1 MKRKQL
7 RVGLWLVGIVAI
19 AALLMAL
26 QTHGTFAQGKPIR
39 IGFIHAMTGDWSTT
53 SLYIKNGIYMARD
66 EWNAKGGI
74 NGNPITL
81 IEEDDTSRT
90 AGAVT
95 AYNKVITQNICSM
108 FGQTY
113 STQVLAE
120 APFIIKTGVPYVF
133 SATNPK
139 ITHMGNKWMFR
150 LRTNDEVVAQ
160 ILAHYVVEKMGIKKV
175 AITYGNEEY
184 GRTGA
189 KIVEDTLKSIGVTP
203 VSITTH
209 TPNDKD
215 FTAQMLNMKKAG
227 AQCIVSYSFL
237 QEHGLMIKQKHELG
251 MDDIFYFGSP
261 TMTTPITMKLAGEA
275 ANYNVYGVAD
285 WVRTDP
291 RAQVQEW
298 VKKYEAKYKI
308 EANNYTVVYYDGA
321 NMLFS
326 SIAKAGTDPEAIRK
340 QMHQIKG
347 HKGMGYTYSF
357 DEDGDGPHATTI
369 VKVEKGEFKIMET
382 AFEKG
387 YGPDGPIK

>member
-1 MKRKQL
+1 MTR
-7 RVGLWLVGIVAI
+7 GISRRT
-19 AALLMAL
+19 ALKLIGSVPLLGAVNAS
-26 QTHGTFAQGKPIR
+26 AQGGKPIR
-39 IGFIHAMTGDWSTT
+39 IGFIQAMTGEWSTT

-74 NGNPITL
+74 NGRPITL
-81 IEEDDTSRT
+81 IEEDDASKT

-95 AYNKVITQNICSM
+95 AYNKVITQDICAM

-139 ITHMGNKWMFR
+139 ITRMDNKWMFR

-160 ILAHYVVEKMGIKKV
+160 ILAHYLVEKMKFKKI
-175 AITYGNEEY
+175 ALTYGNEEY

-189 KIVEDTLKSIGVTP
+189 KIVEDTLKSLGVTP
-203 VSITTH
+203 VAITTH

-215 FTAQMLNMKKAG
+215 FTAQMLNMKKAE
-227 AQCIVSYSFL
+227 AQCIVSYCFV

-251 MDDIFYFGSP
+251 MDNVVYFGSP

-275 ANYNVYGVAD
+275 ADYSVYGVAD

-291 RAQVQEW
+291 RSESQVW
-298 VKKYEAKYKI
+298 VKKYEPLFKI
-308 EANNYTVVYYDGA
+308 DANMYSAVYYDGA
-321 NMLFS
+321 NMLFNA
-326 SIAKAGTDPEAIRK
+326 IAKVGPDPEAIRK
-340 QMHQIKG
+340 EMLQIKG
-347 HKGMGYTYSF
+347 YKGIGYTYTF
-357 DEDGDGPHATTI
+357 APNGDGPHATTI
-369 VKVEKGEFKIMET
+369 VKWEKGDFRIMET

-387 YGPDGPIK
+387 FGLDGPLK

>member
-1 MKRKQL
+1 MTR
-7 RVGLWLVGIVAI
+7 GISRRT
-19 AALLMAL
+19 ALKLIGSVPLLGAVNAS
-26 QTHGTFAQGKPIR
+26 AQGGKPIR
-39 IGFIHAMTGDWSTT
+39 IGFIQAMTGEWSTT

-74 NGNPITL
+74 NGRPITL
-81 IEEDDTSRT
+81 IEEDDASKT

-95 AYNKVITQNICSM
+95 AYNKVITQDICAM

-139 ITHMGNKWMFR
+139 ITRMDNKWMFR

-160 ILAHYVVEKMGIKKV
+160 ILAHYLVEKMKFKKI
-175 AITYGNEEY
+175 ALTYGNEEY

-189 KIVEDTLKSIGVTP
+189 KIVEDTLKSLGVTP
-203 VSITTH
+203 VAITTH

-215 FTAQMLNMKKAG
+215 FTAQMLNMKKAE
-227 AQCIVSYSFL
+227 AQCIVSYCFV

-251 MDDIFYFGSP
+251 MDNVVYFGSP

-275 ANYNVYGVAD
+275 ADYSVYGVAD

-291 RAQVQEW
+291 RPVSQAW
-298 VKKYEAKYKI
+298 VKKYEPLFKI
-308 EANNYTVVYYDGA
+308 DANMYSAVYYDGA
-321 NMLFS
+321 NMLFNA
-326 SIAKAGTDPEAIRK
+326 IAKVGTDPEAIRK
-340 QMHQIKG
+340 EMLQIKG
-347 HKGMGYTYSF
+347 YKGIGYTYTF
-357 DEDGDGPHATTI
+357 APNGDGPHATTI
-369 VKVEKGEFKIMET
+369 VKWEKGDFRIMET

-387 YGPDGPIK
+387 FGLDGPLK

>member
-1 MKRKQL
+1 MERNKFSIFI
-7 RVGLWLVGIVAI
+7 LVFLMFFAI
-19 AALLMAL
+19 AGL
-26 QTHGTFAQGKPIR
+26 QVDEAFCQKKPIR

-74 NGNPITL
+74 NGAPITL

-95 AYNKVITQNICSM
+95 AYNKVIAQDICSM

-120 APFIIKTGVPYVF
+120 APFIMKTGVPYVF

-160 ILAHYVVEKMGIKKV
+160 ILAHYIVEKMGMKKI

-189 KIVEDTLKSIGVTP
+189 KIVEDTLKAIGVPP
-203 VSITTH
+203 VAITTH
-209 TPNDKD
+209 TPGDKD
-215 FTAQMLNMKKAG
+215 FTAQLLNMKKAG

-251 MDDIFYFGSP
+251 MDDIAYFGSP
-261 TMTTPITMKLAGEA
+261 TLTTPIVMKLAGDT
-275 ANYNVYGVAD
+275 ANYKVYGVAD

-291 RAQVQEW
+291 RPECQAW
-298 VKKYEAKYKI
+298 IKKYEAKYNI

-326 SIAKAGTDPEAIRK
+326 TMAKVGTDPEAIRK
-340 QMHQIKG
+340 GMHQIRGYKG
-347 HKGMGYTYSF
+347 IGYTYTF
-357 DEDGDGPHATTI
+357 DEHGDGPHATTI
-369 VKVEKGEFKIMET
+369 VKVEKGEFKIIET
-382 AFEKG
+382 FFEKG
-387 YGPDGPIK
+387 YGPDGPVK

>member
-1 MKRKQL
+1 
-7 RVGLWLVGIVAI
+7 
-19 AALLMAL
+19 
-26 QTHGTFAQGKPIR
+26 
-39 IGFIHAMTGDWSTT
+39 
-53 SLYIKNGIYMARD
+53 
-66 EWNAKGGI
+66 
-74 NGNPITL
+74 
-81 IEEDDTSRT
+81 
-90 AGAVT
+90 
-95 AYNKVITQNICSM
+95 
-108 FGQTY
+108 
-113 STQVLAE
+113 
-120 APFIIKTGVPYVF
+120 
-133 SATNPK
+133 
-139 ITHMGNKWMFR
+139 
-150 LRTNDEVVAQ
+150 
-160 ILAHYVVEKMGIKKV
+160 
-175 AITYGNEEY
+175 
-184 GRTGA
+184 
-189 KIVEDTLKSIGVTP
+189 
-203 VSITTH
+203 
-209 TPNDKD
+209 
-215 FTAQMLNMKKAG
+215 
-227 AQCIVSYSFL
+227 
-237 QEHGLMIKQKHELG
+237 MIKQKHELG

-291 RAQVQEW
+291 RPQVQEW
-298 VKKYEAKYKI
+298 VKKYEAKYNI